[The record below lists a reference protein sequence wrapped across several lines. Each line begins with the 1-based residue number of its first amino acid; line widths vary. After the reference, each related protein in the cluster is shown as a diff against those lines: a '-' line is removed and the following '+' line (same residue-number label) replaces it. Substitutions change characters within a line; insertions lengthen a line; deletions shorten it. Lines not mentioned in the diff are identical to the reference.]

1 MSRTHQR
8 CGRST
13 TNTWREGSTAVRYLF
28 GREVGCVSE
37 DEDEGEEE
45 EGVCQMMKTKR
56 KMEVGCVSNDEDEE
70 EKGSECVR

>member
-45 EGVCQMMKTKR
+45 GVCQMMKTKR